1 MVGDR
6 QSYCGGAGC
15 GGILMVLA
23 LLVVASGGLA
33 YRLGTHWPYRVL
45 RPYAPGVILH
55 HTATGASAGDRIV
68 DVDAIDQSHDRRG
81 WGISDG
87 HQTYHI
93 GYHFVILPDGTVQRG
108 RPEWMPGAHTSGHN
122 RYLGVCL
129 VGNFSSKANP
139 NGGMEPDR
147 PTIAQLDAL
156 DKLLRELMGRHKF
169 SADKV
174 YGHSE
179 FGATECPGDRFDI
192 DQARRRLSR
201 AIHGNR
207 P

>member
-1 MVGDR
+1 MDD
-6 QSYCGGAGC
+6 QQPYCGGAGC

-23 LLVVASGGLA
+23 LLVVASGGFA

-55 HTATGASAGDRIV
+55 HTATSASAEGKPMDAA
-68 DVDAIDQSHDRRG
+68 AIDASHDRRG

-93 GYHFVILPDGTVQRG
+93 GYHFLILPDGTVQSG
-108 RPEWMPGAHTSGHN
+108 RPEWMPGAHTKGRN
-122 RYLGVCL
+122 QYLGVCL

-139 NGGMEPDR
+139 DGDMQPDR

-156 DKLLRELMGRHKF
+156 DKLLGKLMRRHGF
-169 SADKV
+169 SADEV
-174 YGHSE
+174 HGHSE

-192 DQARRRLSR
+192 DRVRRRLDGR
-201 AIHGNR
+201 VQHD
-207 P
+207 